1 MSRYDVELTVTLR
14 EAPGATEQEFVLLA
28 ADGEPAA
35 GSTVP
40 DPRAALAAV
49 EQYGEEIFFPVP
61 RPDRRCTQVYGGP
74 QTATVTGTFRGNRV
88 DCRFSRTDGCE
99 IAKWRSMAP
108 LLGGVA
114 GSTGAI

>member
-1 MSRYDVELTVTLR
+1 MSRYDVELTVTLL
-14 EAPGATEQEFVLLA
+14 EAPGAAEQQFVLLA
-28 ADGEPAA
+28 ADGEAAA

-49 EQYGEEIFFPVP
+49 EQHGEEIFFPVP
-61 RPDRRCTQVYGGP
+61 RPDRRCTQQYGGP
-74 QTATVTGTFRGNRV
+74 QTATVTGTFRGRPV

-99 IAKWRSMAP
+99 IAKWRNMAP

>member
-1 MSRYDVELTVTLR
+1 MNQYDVELTVTLLD
-14 EAPGATEQEFVLLA
+14 APGAAEQEFVLLA

-61 RPDRRCTQVYGGP
+61 RPDRRCTQQYGGP
-74 QTATVTGTFRGNRV
+74 QTARVTGTFRGRRV
-88 DCRFSRTDGCE
+88 NSRFSRTDGCE

-108 LLGGVA
+108 LLGGVP

>member
-1 MSRYDVELTVTLR
+1 MSQYDVDLTVTLLD
-14 EAPGATEQEFVLLA
+14 APGAAEQEFVLLA

-61 RPDRRCTQVYGGP
+61 RLDRRCTQQYGGP
-74 QTATVTGTFRGNRV
+74 QTARVTGTFR
-88 DCRFSRTDGCE
+88 E
-99 IAKWRSMAP
+99 
-108 LLGGVA
+108 
-114 GSTGAI
+114 

>member
-1 MSRYDVELTVTLR
+1 MSAYDVELTVTLV
-14 EAPGATEQEFVLLA
+14 EAPGAVEQVFVLLA

-49 EQYGEEIFFPVP
+49 EQYGEEVFFPMP
-61 RPDRRCTQVYGGP
+61 RPDRRCTQIYGGP
-74 QTATVTGTFRGNRV
+74 QTATVTGTFQDRPV
-88 DCRFSRTDGCE
+88 DCHFSRTDGCE

-108 LLGGVA
+108 LLGGVT
-114 GSTGAI
+114 GSTGEI

>member
-1 MSRYDVELTVTLR
+1 MTTYDVELTVTLLD
-14 EAPGATEQEFVLLA
+14 APDAPERQFVLLA
-28 ADGEPAA
+28 ADGEPAE

-61 RPDRRCTQVYGGP
+61 RPDRRCTQQYGGP
-74 QTATVTGTFRGNRV
+74 QTATVTGTFNGRQV
-88 DCRFSRTDGCE
+88 KARFSRTDGCE

-108 LLGGVA
+108 LLGGVP
-114 GSTGAI
+114 GSDGAI